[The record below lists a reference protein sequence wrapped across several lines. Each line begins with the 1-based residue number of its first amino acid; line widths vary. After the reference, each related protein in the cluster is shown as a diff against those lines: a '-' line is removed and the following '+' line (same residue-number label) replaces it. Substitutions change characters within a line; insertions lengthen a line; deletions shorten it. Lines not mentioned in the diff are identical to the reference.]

1 MEFHFNFDK
10 PTISKNV
17 GKFLNENL
25 KKSDADLL
33 NRIIRGKKLQY
44 MDANVLLNRILT
56 SIIISDGEEE
66 DEIKIASEDDEQPD
80 LQTQSLTQPLG
91 NEKTDPK
98 IETLKN
104 VTLSGSSGKTE
115 ITEKIYTDKKDICYF
130 YTTNKCKFGKDCRKA
145 HPKMCPKFKKFG
157 LKKFNKNGCE
167 ESCENYHPKACFEAM
182 KTKTCNRN
190 DCKFFHLTGT
200 KKKIVDGKSPAPIQI
215 QTSNSPS
222 PLASAQ
228 NTNTES
234 VFQKDK
240 EPWELAIEKM
250 SAQMEMMMKWQ
261 QMQMNNQ
268 ENMNFQKNNY
278 QPTPNLRPQAS
289 WPSQSQSSTQSQ
301 GPYSLN

>member
-33 NRIIRGKKLQY
+33 NRIISGKKLQY

-91 NEKTDPK
+91 NEKIDPK

-130 YTTNKCKFGKDCRKA
+130 YTNNKYKFGKYCIKA
-145 HPKMCPKFKKFG
+145 HPKMCPKF
-157 LKKFNKNGCE
+157 
-167 ESCENYHPKACFEAM
+167 
-182 KTKTCNRN
+182 
-190 DCKFFHLTGT
+190 
-200 KKKIVDGKSPAPIQI
+200 
-215 QTSNSPS
+215 
-222 PLASAQ
+222 
-228 NTNTES
+228 
-234 VFQKDK
+234 
-240 EPWELAIEKM
+240 
-250 SAQMEMMMKWQ
+250 
-261 QMQMNNQ
+261 
-268 ENMNFQKNNY
+268 
-278 QPTPNLRPQAS
+278 
-289 WPSQSQSSTQSQ
+289 
-301 GPYSLN
+301 